1 MQKNYLSTFLC
12 AFIVSV
18 SFTLS
23 YAQSGSINGTV
34 LDEKKQPVSFATVV
48 IQGTTQGSACD
59 ADGKYKISKVKAGK
73 HTVVASF
80 IGYVT
85 AKKEISIADGEN
97 ATLNFVLAEDA
108 ILLNEAVAVGYGT
121 TQKKDLT
128 GAVTSVGAKDFN
140 KGLLTTPDQLIQG
153 KVAGVKVTSNG
164 GAPGSGSR
172 IRIRGGTSL
181 NASNDPL
188 IVIDGVPVDN
198 NAISGAPNPLSL
210 INPADIE
217 NMTILK
223 DASAAAIY
231 GARAANGVI
240 IVTTKKGNA
249 GNLKVNFNTQFSL
262 SKIAK
267 YTSLLTADQFNFIV
281 DSVGTV
287 NQKKLLGQANTDWQR
302 EIYRDAVSSDNNL
315 SFTGG
320 IKGLPYYLS
329 FGLLT
334 NAGILD
340 YSQMNRQ
347 SVALNLSPTFFD
359 NQLTVDITTK
369 YSHTYNFFA
378 NQGAIGAANS
388 FDPTQSI
395 NSDTNLYGGYF
406 EWLDNAYKPIT
417 VATRNPV
424 GLLNQNDDQGDVN
437 RFIGNFGLDYKIK
450 FVPGLRAHLNAG
462 TDLSR
467 SKGTTFIPAEAA
479 SNFFTKGSQT
489 RYKQK
494 KDNKLLEFYLNYNKE
509 FNPNNKLD
517 LTAGYSYQYWSTES
531 PAFPSLNAAGDTLPG
546 IPLPSFTDNLLI
558 SLYARV
564 NYTFFKKFVVTA
576 TIRNDASSR
585 FSKDVRSGWFPSAA
599 FAYRISDENFLKDVS
614 WLSILKFRLGYGV
627 TGQQDINNDYP
638 YIANYSQGNNT
649 AQYQF
654 GSQYYYVLRPD
665 AYDGFIKWE
674 QTATYNAGLDFG
686 FFNGRING
694 SFDVYKKLTDNLIV
708 FTPPAAGTNFGN
720 SVLTNV
726 GSLENKG
733 LEVTLNFIP
742 VSTDNLSWE
751 IGINYSKNVGEITK
765 LTKNN
770 SENNIGIKTGGIQGG
785 INNTVQIQSVGYAPN
800 MFYVYQQKYNADGK
814 PIEGSY
820 VDQNNDGKINE
831 LDLIRQNN
839 PNADFIVGLN
849 TNLTYKNWII
859 GASVRGEFGGYVYNN
874 VESLRGN
881 YAAVGGS
888 VPTLNNLS
896 TDYLNTGFKGAQFLS
911 DYYVRK
917 ADFIRMDYV
926 SLGYNFKDV
935 IKDKV
940 NLTATFNVQ
949 NVFIISD
956 YSGIDP
962 EINNGIDQNIYPRPR
977 TYSLS
982 LNIQF

>member
-1 MQKNYLSTFLC
+1 MQKNYLRLFLC
-12 AFIVSV
+12 AIMLSV
-18 SFTLS
+18 SITLS
-23 YAQSGSINGTV
+23 MAQTASISGSV
-34 LDEKKQPVSFATVV
+34 VDEKKQPLPFVSVA
-48 IQGTTQGSACD
+48 IQGTTQGTTSD
-59 ADGKYKISKVKAGK
+59 IDGKYRISKVKAGK
-73 HTVVASF
+73 YTIVASF
-80 IGYVT
+80 IGYGTV
-85 AKKEISIADGEN
+85 KKEISITEGEN
-97 ATLNFVLAEDA
+97 ATLSFELIEDA
-108 ILLNEAVAVGYGT
+108 ILLNEAVAIGYGT
-121 TQKKDLT
+121 TEKKDLT

-140 KGLLTTPDQLIQG
+140 KGLVTTPDQLIQG
-153 KVAGVKVTSNG
+153 KVAGVKITSNG
-164 GAPGSGSR
+164 GAPGGGSK

-188 IVIDGVPVDN
+188 IVIDGVPLDN
-198 NAISGAPNPLSL
+198 NSISGAPSPFSL

-217 NMTILK
+217 NMTVLK
-223 DASAAAIY
+223 DASSTAIY

-240 IVTTKKGNA
+240 IITTKKGSA
-249 GNLKVNFNTQFSL
+249 GNLKVNFNTQLSL

-267 YTSLLTADQFNFIV
+267 YTSVLSSDQFRTVV
-281 DSVGTV
+281 DTAGTAT
-287 NQKKLLGQANTDWQR
+287 QEKLLGSSNTDWQK
-302 EIYRDAVSSDNNL
+302 EIYRDAISSDNNL

-329 FGLLT
+329 FGLLS

-378 NQGAIGAANS
+378 NQGAIGAAVG
-388 FDPTQSI
+388 FDPTQSVYT
-395 NSDTNLYGGYF
+395 DTNLYGGYF
-406 EWLDNAYKPIT
+406 EWLDNAKKPIT

-424 GLLNQNDDQGDVN
+424 GLLDQTDDQGYVN
-437 RFIGNFGLDYKIK
+437 RFIGNFGLDYKMK
-450 FVPGLRAHLNAG
+450 FAPGLRAHLNLG
-462 TDLSR
+462 TELTR
-467 SKGTTFIPAEAA
+467 SKGTTFVPASAA
-479 SNFFTKGSQT
+479 SAYFTKGSQT
-489 RYKQK
+489 RYEQD
-494 KDNKLLEFYLNYNKE
+494 KDNRLFEFYLNYNKE

-517 LTAGYSYQYWSTES
+517 VTAGYSYQYWSTES
-531 PAFPSLNAAGDTLPG
+531 PAFPTLNAAGDTLPG
-546 IPLPSFTDNLLI
+546 IPLPSFTDNALI
-558 SLYARV
+558 SLYARA
-564 NYTFFKKFVVTA
+564 NYTFMKKFILTA
-576 TIRNDASSR
+576 TIRNDVSSR
-585 FSKDVRSGWFPSAA
+585 FSQDVRSGWFPSAA

-614 WLSILKFRLGYGV
+614 WLSILKIRLGYGV

-649 AQYQF
+649 AQYLF

-665 AYDGFIKWE
+665 AYDEFIKWE
-674 QTATYNAGLDFG
+674 ETTTYNAGVDFG

-694 SFDVYKKLTDNLIV
+694 SVDIYKKLTEDLIV
-708 FTPPAAGTNFGN
+708 YATPAAGTNFGN

-733 LEVTLNFIP
+733 VEVTLNFVP
-742 VSTDNLSWE
+742 VVTDDFSWE
-751 IGINYSKNVGEITK
+751 IGVNYSRNIGEITK

-785 INNTVQIQSVGYAPN
+785 VNNTIQIQSVGYAPN

-839 PNADFIVGLN
+839 PNADFLVGLN
-849 TNLTYKNWII
+849 TNLTYKNWIL
-859 GASVRGEFGGYVYNN
+859 GTSLRGEFGGYVYNN

-881 YAAVGGS
+881 YASVGGS
-888 VPTLNNLS
+888 VKTLNNLS
-896 TDYLNTGFKGAQFLS
+896 TDYLNTSFKGAQYLS

-917 ADFIRMDYV
+917 ADFVKMDYI
-926 SLGYNFKDV
+926 SLGFNFKDV
-935 IKDKV
+935 LKDKV

-982 LNIQF
+982 LNFQF